1 MISFLF
7 GFVVV
12 MFIVYKGLQISEA
25 NQQINPPTANNA
37 MASNAYVAASLNV
50 GFINGMFRK
59 NIFQGYIV

>member
-37 MASNAYVAASLNV
+37 MASSIIGAHCFL
-50 GFINGMFRK
+50 ILPL
-59 NIFQGYIV
+59 I